1 MTTLYMADIGKM
13 FNFHLLISV
22 GNEYSPGTALNT
34 FLREK
39 RISVGTKH
47 MCFQGGCGSCLVE
60 TKLFEPISED
70 KLSYAVN
77 SVNYIRFS
85 KSSRDKSKMFFIS
98 AIEERIK
105 QNTVVIHH
113 SKYKDR

>member
-1 MTTLYMADIGKM
+1 MTTLYMADIGKT

-77 SVNYIRFS
+77 SVNYIRFR
-85 KSSRDKSKMFFIS
+85 KSSRDKSIFFL
-98 AIEERIK
+98 
-105 QNTVVIHH
+105 
-113 SKYKDR
+113 